1 MGEGVEGF
9 LLCRIIP
16 ADSCLSMAAVTA
28 GVEVFLLTLGAHIT
42 IDSLGVV
49 LRETGA
55 MKVLVNSRLITLGLE
70 RSGVEGGCASYVN
83 GL

>member
-42 IDSLGVV
+42 IYSLGVV

-55 MKVLVNSRLITLGLE
+55 MKVLVNCRLITLGLE
-70 RSGVEGGCASYVN
+70 CSGVEGGCASNVN